1 MRRSHLARALRLVK
15 ALARDSRIPRPVR
28 CLIVA
33 GLLPVPGPFDE
44 IVLALALLLLA
55 LVRPGIFRTLWRES
69 ASSGQG

>member
-15 ALARDSRIPRPVR
+15 ALAGDSRIPRPVR
-28 CLIVA
+28 WLIVA